1 MSTLRV
7 ANIHSVDRNPA
18 LTIAANGDTT
28 FNGTVTGAGYTVG
41 STITPSSGAS
51 TFTFAVPTGIE
62 LLKIAVT
69 SLTVGGD
76 AYHTLQL
83 GHSSGTYPDGGYGG
97 AMETSQ
103 NNTYYG
109 NGGTT
114 SALTTAHGIFYQ
126 NNTYSGVVECMKIQ
140 DSDNKWV
147 IESNFYSE
155 GSSTH
160 DIGKSISQVALGAG
174 NELNIIRFNCNSG
187 NWTTTNCRIRLFYQ

>member
-126 NNTYSGVVECMKIQ
+126 NNTYSGVVEC
-140 DSDNKWV
+140 
-147 IESNFYSE
+147 Y
-155 GSSTH
+155 
-160 DIGKSISQVALGAG
+160 
-174 NELNIIRFNCNSG
+174 FNG
-187 NWTTTNCRIRLFYQ
+187 LF